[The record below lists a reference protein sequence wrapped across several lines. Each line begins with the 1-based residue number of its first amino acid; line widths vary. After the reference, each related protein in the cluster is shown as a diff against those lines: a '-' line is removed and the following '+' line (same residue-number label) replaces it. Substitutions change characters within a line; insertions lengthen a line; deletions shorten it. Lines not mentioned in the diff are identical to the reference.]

1 MLGLLLLFNATAMYI
16 CSLLSASVDDGA
28 MNGLLYSAFITT
40 GAALVTLVITRNRKR
55 EIRKRDGYLT
65 VVLGWLSMV
74 LFGTLPYLL
83 TGALESYSDALFET
97 MSGFTA
103 TGATIIQDIEA
114 LPKSIILWRSLTHWL
129 GGMGI
134 IVLAV
139 AILPLLG
146 IGGVQLFSAEATGL
160 GGDKLHPR
168 ISDTAKRLWYIY
180 VGFTA
185 LEAILLS
192 LAGMTVFDAVNHSM
206 STMASGGFS
215 TKNESLAYWNHRPVI
230 QYIVTL
236 FISFKISVHDL
247 LEIIQNSEDQGSF
260 IIF

>member
-1 MLGLLLLFNATAMYI
+1 MP
-16 CSLLSASVDDGA
+16 SADDGA

-40 GAALVTLVITRNRKR
+40 GVALVALVLTRNRKR

-83 TGALESYSDALFET
+83 TGVLESYSDALFET
-97 MSGFTA
+97 MSGFTV

-114 LPKSIILWRSLTHWL
+114 LPKVLFCGDPLRTGLAAWVLLYWQWRFYLYW
-129 GGMGI
+129 
-134 IVLAV
+134 
-139 AILPLLG
+139 G

-185 LEAILLS
+185 LRRFYYL
-192 LAGMTVFDAVNHSM
+192 
-206 STMASGGFS
+206 
-215 TKNESLAYWNHRPVI
+215 
-230 QYIVTL
+230 
-236 FISFKISVHDL
+236 L
-247 LEIIQNSEDQGSF
+247 LE
-260 IIF
+260 

>member
-1 MLGLLLLFNATAMYI
+1 MKVYNFSTIFHMLGLLLLFNATAMYI
-16 CSLLSASVDDGA
+16 CSVLSAFADDGA

-40 GAALVTLVITRNRKR
+40 GVALVALVITRNRKR

-83 TGALESYSDALFET
+83 TGVLESYSDALFET

-139 AILPLLG
+139 AILPYWGLAAFNCFLQKQLALVG
-146 IGGVQLFSAEATGL
+146 INSTRGL
-160 GGDKLHPR
+160 
-168 ISDTAKRLWYIY
+168 
-180 VGFTA
+180 
-185 LEAILLS
+185 AILQNDFGIS
-192 LAGMTVFDAVNHSM
+192 MLALQPWRRFYYLWQ
-206 STMASGGFS
+206 
-215 TKNESLAYWNHRPVI
+215 E
-230 QYIVTL
+230 
-236 FISFKISVHDL
+236 
-247 LEIIQNSEDQGSF
+247 
-260 IIF
+260 

>member
-1 MLGLLLLFNATAMYI
+1 MYI
-16 CSLLSASVDDGA
+16 CSLLSASADDGA

-40 GAALVTLVITRNRKR
+40 GVALVTLVITRNRKR

-74 LFGTLPYLL
+74 LFGTLPYLM
-83 TGALESYSDALFET
+83 TGVLESYSDALFET

-146 IGGVQLFSAEATGL
+146 IGGVQLFSAEANQALAGINSTRESAIPQNDFG
-160 GGDKLHPR
+160 
-168 ISDTAKRLWYIY
+168 ISMLALRLWRQFYY
-180 VGFTA
+180 LW
-185 LEAILLS
+185 LE
-192 LAGMTVFDAVNHSM
+192 
-206 STMASGGFS
+206 
-215 TKNESLAYWNHRPVI
+215 
-230 QYIVTL
+230 
-236 FISFKISVHDL
+236 
-247 LEIIQNSEDQGSF
+247 
-260 IIF
+260 

>member
-1 MLGLLLLFNATAMYI
+1 MLGMLLLFNATAMYI
-16 CSLLSASVDDGA
+16 CSVLSAYLDDGA
-28 MNGLLYSAFITT
+28 MDGLLFSAFITT
-40 GAALVTLVITRNRKR
+40 GVALATLFITRNRKR

-74 LFGTLPYLL
+74 LFGTLPYLM
-83 TGALESYSDALFET
+83 TGTLGSYSDALFET

-146 IGGVQLFSAEATGL
+146 IGGVQLFSAEATGV

-185 LEAILLS
+185 LEALLLA
-192 LAGMTVFDAVNHSM
+192 LAGMTVFDAINHSM

-215 TKNESLAYWNHRPVI
+215 TKMKAWLTGI
-230 QYIVTL
+230 T
-236 FISFKISVHDL
+236 DL
-247 LEIIQNSEDQGSF
+247 LSSIS
-260 IIF
+260 